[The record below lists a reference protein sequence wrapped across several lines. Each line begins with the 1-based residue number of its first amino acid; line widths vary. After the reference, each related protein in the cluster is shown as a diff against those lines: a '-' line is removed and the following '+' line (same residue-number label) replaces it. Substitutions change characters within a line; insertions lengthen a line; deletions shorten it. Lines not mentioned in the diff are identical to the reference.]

1 LCSKI
6 FKRSYLEMRE
16 RVKMMDNGDEV
27 SGSTNFISFLENDN
41 NSWIKEINDYLE
53 SSFED

>member
-1 LCSKI
+1 MCSKI